1 MLGKVYGHLARSSE
15 LNLGQSGARVGASRG
30 RVWPIPP
37 FDQKIGGTP
46 PFDDCLF
53 CSSNAYGL
61 LQVRGHLASF
71 TSLLVMRYGRGSEA
85 TEAVFCL

>member
-37 FDQKIGGTP
+37 FDQKIRGYT
-46 PFDDCLF
+46 PFDDCPF
-53 CSSNAYGL
+53 FSSNAHDL

-71 TSLLVMRYGRGSEA
+71 TSLLVARQN
-85 TEAVFCL
+85 